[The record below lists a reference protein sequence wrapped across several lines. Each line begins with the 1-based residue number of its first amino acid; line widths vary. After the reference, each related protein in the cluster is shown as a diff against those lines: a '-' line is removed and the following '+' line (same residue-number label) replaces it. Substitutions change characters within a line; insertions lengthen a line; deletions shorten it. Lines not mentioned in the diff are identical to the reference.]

1 MLQDNL
7 LNQRLASTKG
17 LHKLNF
23 MILKAAI
30 GDGSVDYFVLMSGLT
45 CSRVNF
51 TGLNQLVLGN
61 Y

>member
-1 MLQDNL
+1 MLHDDL
-7 LNQRLASTKG
+7 LSQRLASAKR

-30 GDGSVDYFVLMSGLT
+30 GDGNVDYFALMSGLT
-45 CSRVNF
+45 GSRVDF